1 MSCSSKQRQLC
12 GKEEC
17 IICFDRSFASFQGK
31 TPNGKLKV
39 DCWDNEK
46 NGEIKPFSIK
56 KTFNTE
62 KIWFKCDKCPHSFDT
77 KINCMISDNS
87 WCPYCCVPRK
97 KICLEEDCVYCFN
110 SSFASYND
118 KTPTGKLKIECWDYE
133 KNGKIKPRDI
143 MNGTHKKFWFNCCN
157 SFCSQINEIMKGK
170 WNCSCKKAL
179 SIKKTKYNW
188 YNRYN
193 EFKKKVEEKG
203 FTLKTTEEEW
213 EKNYT
218 TADNYEVLIECNK
231 NHNFK
236 ISVTNFIDNRIIHKC
251 KLCKIKDFKINSS
264 DNWYNRY
271 NEFKK
276 KVEDKNC
283 ILITTE
289 SEWKESILE
298 NNNYEPNIECSKGHS
313 IKVKINNFRGCSICA
328 GENHYKNLP
337 NSCYNRFYEYKKKIE
352 EKGFTLKTIEEEW
365 KKITIKNGA
374 SQKIELIC
382 PNKHTISISI
392 NQFQSGHGCGIC
404 QSQNTHKNLPT
415 SWYNNYEKFKYH
427 IEKILGFKL
436 ITTKE
441 EWLHELHILTIER
454 DGITP
459 SNKYKP
465 IVECNKGHTINN
477 TTVNSFIS
485 SKTCCYKCS
494 KNGYSKK
501 QIQWLDFISILH
513 DITIQHA
520 INNKEHK
527 IKNIGKVD
535 GYCKEKNT
543 VYEFHGDFF
552 HGNPMKYNILDKNAI
567 NSLTKQSY
575 SKLYENT
582 LKRDKKIKELG
593 YNLVIMWENQWNKIN
608 DSIKLL
614 QNKWR
619 DYKNKPHKCEKCNIS
634 FKFKS
639 QLEKHCKTELHKTG
653 KKKIRSDK
661 KEEFKCE
668 ICNLY
673 TTNQQTNLKLHILNN
688 HKTKEER
695 KNEFPYYCEL
705 CDSGCIEEKL
715 YKKHLETK
723 KHKKKLDLLSK

>member
-1 MSCSSKQRQLC
+1 MICSSKQSHLC
-12 GKEEC
+12 GLKEC
-17 IICFDRSFASFQGK
+17 KICFDRSFASYEGK
-31 TPNGKLKV
+31 TPNCKLKV

-87 WCPYCCVPRK
+87 WCPYCSVPRT
-97 KICLEEDCVYCFN
+97 KICFEENCVYCFN

-143 MNGTHKKFWFNCCN
+143 MNGTHKKFWFNCCD
-157 SFCSQINEIMKGK
+157 SFCSPINGIMNGNWK
-170 WNCSCKKAL
+170 CSCKKAL
-179 SIKKTKYNW
+179 SIKKAKYNW
-188 YNRYN
+188 YNKYN
-193 EFKKKVEEKG
+193 EFKKKIEEKG
-203 FTLKTTEEEW
+203 FTLKTPEDEW

-218 TADNYEVLIECNK
+218 TADNYEVEIECNK

-236 ISVTNFIDNRIIHKC
+236 ISVTNFNENKIIHKC

-352 EKGFTLKTIEEEW
+352 EKGFTLKTTEEEW

-392 NQFQSGHGCGIC
+392 NQFQSGHGCG
-404 QSQNTHKNLPT
+404 
-415 SWYNNYEKFKYH
+415 
-427 IEKILGFKL
+427 
-436 ITTKE
+436 
-441 EWLHELHILTIER
+441 
-454 DGITP
+454 
-459 SNKYKP
+459 
-465 IVECNKGHTINN
+465 
-477 TTVNSFIS
+477 
-485 SKTCCYKCS
+485 KCS

-535 GYCKEKNT
+535 GYCKENNT
-543 VYEFHGDFF
+543 VYEFHGDLW
-552 HGNPMKYNILDKNAI
+552 HGNPMEYNILDKNAI
-567 NSLTKQSY
+567 NPVNKKSY
-575 SKLYENT
+575 SELYETT

-593 YNLVIMWENQWNKIN
+593 YNLVIMWENQWDKIN
-608 DSIKLL
+608 NSIKLL

-619 DYKNKPHKCEKCNIS
+619 DYKNKPHKCDKCNIS

-653 KKKIRSDK
+653 KKKTRSDK

-705 CDSGCIEEKL
+705 CDSGCMEEKL